1 MKSQP
6 IRLLDIFFLGPV
18 MIYFGISR
26 GKKTKLERAFFIVSG
41 AATIF
46 YNLKNYQAA
55 EKEKQQ
61 QAAITG
67 VRG

>member
-6 IRLLDIFFLGPV
+6 IRLLDIFFLGPI

-26 GKKTKLERAFFIVSG
+26 GKKTKLERAFFVVSG
-41 AATIF
+41 VATIF
-46 YNLKNYQAA
+46 YNLKNYQEIET
-55 EKEKQQ
+55 EKRQ